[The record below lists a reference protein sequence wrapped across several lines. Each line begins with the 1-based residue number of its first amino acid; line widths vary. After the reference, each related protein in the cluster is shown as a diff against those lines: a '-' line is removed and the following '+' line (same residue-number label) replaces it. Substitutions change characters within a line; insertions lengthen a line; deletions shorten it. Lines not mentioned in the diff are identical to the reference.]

1 MLSNSMAQMDP
12 KIKSAFLYTAS
23 KIRVDEIRL
32 KIQESGATSVL
43 SLINM
48 ISSLVTKEVNK
59 LFKLTRDQRNEL
71 LIHVLTDIAKGADG
85 LFGTEDDIISAE
97 TLEELK
103 VVLNTSFLQHVL
115 TLVDDINKGKC
126 YTAVKRLPLCCYSL
140 V

>member
-1 MLSNSMAQMDP
+1 MAQMDP
-12 KIKSAFLYTAS
+12 KIKSSFLHVSPQKQERYS
-23 KIRVDEIRL
+23 QIRGYR
-32 KIQESGATSVL
+32 KIQESGSTSVL

-48 ISSLVTKEVNK
+48 ISRLVTKEVNK
-59 LFKLTRDQRNEL
+59 LFKLSRDQRNEL